1 MMLAGHGEEERVG
14 ERGVLQEVRHGEGHD
29 DVQAGRADAQQQVR
43 VAQQAAQQ
51 AEQRDAAADDA
62 EQRTEEAQLLEWVRV
77 RVRVRARARARCRWR
92 TARPV
97 DMVLELGGEGG

>member
-1 MMLAGHGEEERVG
+1 MMLAGHGEEEHVG

-29 DVQAGRADAQQQVR
+29 DEEAGRADAQQQVR

-62 EQRTEEAQLLEWVRV
+62 EQPAVRGSCSL
-77 RVRVRARARARCRWR
+77 REGARSGK
-92 TARPV
+92 
-97 DMVLELGGEGG
+97 VLA

>member
-1 MMLAGHGEEERVG
+1 MRVRIRVRVRVIVMMLAGHGEEERVG

-62 EQRTEEAQLLEWVRV
+62 EQRTEEAQLLEG
-77 RVRVRARARARCRWR
+77 C
-92 TARPV
+92 
-97 DMVLELGGEGG
+97 GGGGGCG